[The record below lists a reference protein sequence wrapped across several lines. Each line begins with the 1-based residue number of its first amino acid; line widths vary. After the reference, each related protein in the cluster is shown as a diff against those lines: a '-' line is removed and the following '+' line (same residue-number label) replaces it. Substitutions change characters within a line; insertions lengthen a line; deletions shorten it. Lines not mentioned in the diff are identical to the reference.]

1 MNALLLAGL
10 ALGLVLLVLAM
21 RRRAAGSAAA
31 LVGLGYVGSALTLVG
46 LLAQPWAVPAP
57 SDVFERNVHWLA
69 QRPSLLHSLQKAP
82 VFGQALASLDLSS
95 ADALRASLERSAA
108 GLLVRQ
114 ATTGQP
120 LRSWHL
126 WQVGWQL
133 SPALSL
139 GLTAAFLGSLVSAG
153 LVIVVLFTGAAPSS
167 RLGLAVGVAAGLSL
181 LLLATRATTLDS
193 LGSSDH
199 LVVRLTAALA
209 QVSVGPGVWWTL
221 LGLLFLVAFGVACA
235 AAGRSGANSEPLSEY
250 EEGAVLLGGWT

>member
-1 MNALLLAGL
+1 MSALLLAGL

-21 RRRAAGSAAA
+21 RRRANGMATA
-31 LVGLGYVGSALTLVG
+31 LVGLGYAGSALTLVG

-57 SDVFERNVHWLA
+57 SDAFQRNVHWLA
-69 QRPSLLHSLQKAP
+69 QRSSLLHSLQKVP

-114 ATTGQP
+114 ATMGQP

-126 WQVGWQL
+126 WQAGWQL

-139 GLTAAFLGSLVSAG
+139 GLTAALLASLVSAG
-153 LVIVVLFTGAAPSS
+153 LVIVVLFTGAVPPS
-167 RLGLAVGVAAGLSL
+167 RPGLAVGVAAGLSL
-181 LLLATRATTLDS
+181 LMLATRATTLDS

-221 LGLLFLVAFGVACA
+221 LGLLFLVAFGVVGA
-235 AAGRSGANSEPLSEY
+235 AAGRSGTDSEPLGEY
-250 EEGAVLLGGWT
+250 EEEPVLPGGWT